1 MDAGRRKEGES
12 NFMGRRIEPAC
23 RLCRREGMKL
33 FLKGIRCTG
42 DKCAIERRNQ
52 PPGQH
57 GRGRSKLS
65 DYGTQLREKQ
75 KMKKIYGLLEDQ
87 FRVFFARAVR
97 KRGVTG
103 ETLISLLER
112 RLDNTVYRLL
122 WATSRSEARQMV
134 DHGLIFVNG
143 RAVNVP
149 SFLVRPGDKIQI
161 RKKEA
166 LTNRIKATLE
176 LLQDRP
182 QTEWL
187 SLDRNI
193 FEATV
198 LRLPTKADAGLAVEE
213 SLIVELYSK

>member
-1 MDAGRRKEGES
+1 
-12 NFMGRRIEPAC
+12 MGRRIAPVC

-57 GRGRSKLS
+57 GRSRLKLS
-65 DYGTQLREKQ
+65 DYGLQLREKQ
-75 KMKKIYGLLEDQ
+75 KMRRIYGVLERQ
-87 FRVFFARAVR
+87 FRVFFAKAVK

-122 WATSRSEARQMV
+122 WAASRAEARQMV
-134 DHGLIFVNG
+134 GHGQVFVNG

-149 SFLVRPGDKIQI
+149 SFLLRPGDKIQV
-161 RKKEA
+161 RQTDDAAK
-166 LTNRIKATLE
+166 RVKATLE
-176 LLQDRP
+176 VLQDRNVP
-182 QTEWL
+182 EWL
-187 SLDRNI
+187 SANRETLAA
-193 FEATV
+193 EV
-198 LRLPTKADAGLAVEE
+198 LRLPGKADAALPVEE